1 MSKALRESYKTRTKK
16 VEGKIKL
23 FLDEYLATGD
33 KTESALKA
41 GIADT
46 KKNASSRANDIL
58 RRKYVQSYLREKNEL
73 MTNRSIAKGVDV
85 LNFFTRA
92 MNGEIKDQFGLDAT
106 LSDRIKAA
114 QELAKRTVDIENQTK
129 EAPQIQITL
138 KWSD

>member
-1 MSKALRESYKTRTKK
+1 MKQPSGQVKE
-16 VEGKIKL
+16 
-23 FLDEYLATGD
+23 FLDEYIKTGLIRD
-33 KTESALKA
+33 SAIKA
-41 GIADT
+41 GYS
-46 KKNASSRANDIL
+46 KKYAKKAGDSIL
-58 RRKYVQSYLREKNEL
+58 GRKYVRAYLQKVHSLALE
-73 MTNRSIAKGVDV
+73 RSVATSTDV
-85 LNFFTRA
+85 MNFFTKA